1 MHPGIRGLG
10 QRDVGRG
17 DAVQRTQ
24 ALDAWEGLAESV
36 LGGGDDLFADVAARG
51 RVGGNDGVAQ
61 LSRGIVDSE
70 AEEGTRGVDGDR
82 HAPAR

>member
-10 QRDVGRG
+10 QWDVGG
-17 DAVQRTQ
+17 GNTVQRTQ
-24 ALDAWEGLAESV
+24 ALDAREGLAESV
-36 LGGGDDLFADVAARG
+36 LGGGDNLFADVAARG
-51 RVGGNDGVAQ
+51 RIGSNNGVAQ

-70 AEEGTRGVDGDR
+70 GEEGTCGVNGDR